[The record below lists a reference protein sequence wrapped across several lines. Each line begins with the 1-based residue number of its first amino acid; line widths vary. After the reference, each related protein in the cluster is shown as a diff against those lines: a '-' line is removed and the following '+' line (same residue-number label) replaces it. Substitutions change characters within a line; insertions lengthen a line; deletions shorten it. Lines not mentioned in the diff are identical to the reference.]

1 MNFLINLFVNGVA
14 VYLASMILPGVK
26 VDGFI
31 PAIIVALV
39 LGLINAFLK
48 PLLLLLTLPINV
60 LTLGLFTFVI
70 NALVI
75 IIADKFIGSFAV
87 SNFWW
92 ALIFSLV
99 LSFVAA
105 ILHAITGTGDGSL
118 D

>member
-14 VYLASMILPGVK
+14 VYLTSILLPGVRI
-26 VDGFI
+26 DGFI
-31 PAIIVALV
+31 PAILVALV
-39 LGLINAFLK
+39 LGLINTFLK
-48 PLLLLLTLPINV
+48 PLLLILTLPINI

-99 LSFVAA
+99 LSVVAA
-105 ILHAITGTGDGSL
+105 ILHSVTGTNDAA
-118 D
+118 